1 VNALVLPLLLPLLT
15 ALLSLFLPKSSAGRT
30 ALVWVSGLAQIFVSL
45 WLCGQALDQEFLGLT
60 LGGWAAPYGI
70 VFVVDPLTGIML
82 CLSSIT
88 TFAATAFSLAQWV
101 SDEEHP
107 FRLSL
112 LQFIT
117 VGINLSFLTSDFF
130 NLFVAFEVMLL
141 SSYALISL
149 EATKKDLPKTL
160 TYVLINVA
168 GSALFLSL
176 AGFAYG
182 YWGTLNFADLSE
194 RLAAESDPER
204 VHLFALACTAIFGL
218 KAGVFPLYVWL
229 PQSYPTLPAATAG
242 LFSGMLTKVGVY
254 VLLRVYTT
262 ILPHG
267 NSSLYELIGWISVAT
282 MLFGVFGAIA
292 QQTIRSVLS
301 WHIISQIGYMVLCLG
316 LFSERAVTAC
326 ILYITHHIIVKS
338 SLFLVGG
345 TASFLAGTDRLDR
358 MGGLWKVAPLLGILF
373 LVQALS
379 LAGIPPLSGFW
390 GKYLILVE
398 GAEQEKWAFV
408 VGSLLASILTL
419 FSMLKI
425 WLGAFWGPVPQ
436 STAQMPTPDR
446 KRSVSFWG
454 RLSVCAMLATVSLV
468 IGLGM
473 PYFLNVATRAAQVA
487 LAQDRFTDFVFSM
500 RGK

>member
-1 VNALVLPLLLPLLT
+1 MNALVLPLLLPLLT
-15 ALLSLFLPKSSAGRT
+15 AL
-30 ALVWVSGLAQIFVSL
+30 VSL
-45 WLCGQALDQEFLGLT
+45 LLSKHTIARKLMFWISGTAQVSVAIWLCTEALKHDFLGLT

-82 CLSSIT
+82 CLSSVT
-88 TFAATAFSLAQWV
+88 TFAATAFSLAEWV
-101 SDEEHP
+101 SEEEHP
-107 FRLSL
+107 LRLPL

-149 EATKKDLPKTL
+149 EAGKQDLPKTL

-194 RLAAESDPER
+194 RLAAESHPGR
-204 VHLFALACTAIFGL
+204 VQLFALACTAVFGL
-218 KAGVFPLYVWL
+218 KAGIFPLYFWL

-254 VLLRVYTT
+254 VLLRLYTT

-267 NSSLYELIGWISVAT
+267 NSNLYELIGWISVAT
-282 MLFGVFGAIA
+282 MLFGVIGAIA

-301 WHIISQIGYMVLCLG
+301 WHIISQIGYMTLCLG
-316 LFSERAVTAC
+316 LFSERAITAC

-345 TASFLAGTDRLDR
+345 TAGFLSRSDRLDR
-358 MGGLWKVAPLLGILF
+358 MGGLWTLAPALGIVF
-373 LVQALS
+373 LLQALS

-398 GAEQEKWAFV
+398 GAEQEKWIFV
-408 VGSLLASILTL
+408 IGSLLASVLTL

-425 WLGAFWGPVPQ
+425 WLGAFWGPVPKG
-436 STAQMPTPDR
+436 SRLPLNIARHRT
-446 KRSVSFWG
+446 SFWG
-454 RLSVCAMLATVSLV
+454 RLSVCACLATISLI

-473 PYFLNVATRAAQVA
+473 PYFLDLATRAAQIS
-487 LAQDRFTDFVFSM
+487 LAQDRFIDFVFSM